1 MVMSTYKILVVEPDA
16 EVLEI
21 LVGALSDHFDAHLT
35 CVDSAAAC
43 LDVEIVDPHD
53 LIITELDLPD
63 AAGLDLAEQL
73 TALSARPVILLAD
86 DPTTDQAI
94 QALRLGVRDLF
105 VKPFPVQRLLDA
117 SEQALTGQG
126 MRREYAI
133 RYRRMRELVRKAVR
147 ERRELS
153 KRIELVC
160 RDLVG
165 AHRRLAHRVVA
176 MTTASTDT
184 DS

>member
-1 MVMSTYKILVVEPDA
+1 MSSYRILLVEPDPN
-16 EVLEI
+16 VLEI

-43 LDVEIVDPHD
+43 LDVEVVDPHD
-53 LIITELDLPD
+53 LVVTELDLPD
-63 AAGLDLAEQL
+63 ADGLEMVEQL
-73 TALSARPVILLAD
+73 AALSARPVILLAD
-86 DPTTDQAI
+86 EPTTEQAI
-94 QALRLGVRDLF
+94 GALRLGVRDLF
-105 VKPFPVQRLLDA
+105 IKPFPVRRLLEA
-117 SEQALTGQG
+117 SDQVLTGQCL
-126 MRREYAI
+126 RREYAV

-147 ERRELS
+147 ERRELN

-176 MTTASTDT
+176 LTATSSDPG
-184 DS
+184 D